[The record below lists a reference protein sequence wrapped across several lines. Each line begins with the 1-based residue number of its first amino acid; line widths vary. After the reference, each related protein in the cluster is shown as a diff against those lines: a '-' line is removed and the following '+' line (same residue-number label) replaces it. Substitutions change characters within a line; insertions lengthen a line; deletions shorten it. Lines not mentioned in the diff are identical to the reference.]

1 MQTRHLHRLWSG
13 RLPLS
18 RVACRMLI
26 REYSSAPEGR
36 EVMEVD
42 VDRGGRS
49 EILAPKWMFRSSPN

>member
-42 VDRGGRS
+42 VDRGRS
-49 EILAPKWMFRSSPN
+49 HP